1 MSENNELYSI
11 LRTLE
16 TYSQCDITHS
26 FSEHDTDLLKV
37 SYSHESKVFVVT
49 QHDSVETY
57 QDLSSALAKLES
69 LLDDLKCSSL

>member
-1 MSENNELYSI
+1 MSENNELYTI
-11 LRTLE
+11 LKTLE

-37 SYSHESKVFVVT
+37 SYSHESKAFIIS

-57 QDLSSALAKLES
+57 PDLSSALARLES
-69 LLDDLKCSSL
+69 LLDDLKCSAR

>member
-1 MSENNELYSI
+1 MSENNELYTI

-37 SYSHESKVFVVT
+37 SYSHESKVFVIT
-49 QHDSVETY
+49 QHDTVETY
-57 QDLSSALAKLES
+57 QDILSALARLES
-69 LLDDLKCSSL
+69 LINDLKSLTR

>member
-1 MSENNELYSI
+1 MSENNELYTI

-37 SYSHESKVFVVT
+37 SYSHESKVFVIT

-57 QDLSSALAKLES
+57 QDIPSALARLES
-69 LLDDLKCSSL
+69 LIDVLKSLAR

>member
-1 MSENNELYSI
+1 MSENNELYTI

-57 QDLSSALAKLES
+57 PDLSSALARLES
-69 LLDDLKCSSL
+69 LLDDLKSLAR

>member
-1 MSENNELYSI
+1 MSENNELYTI

-37 SYSHESKVFVVT
+37 SYSHESKAFVIS

-57 QDLSSALAKLES
+57 PDLSSALARLES
-69 LLDDLKCSSL
+69 LLDDLKCSAR